1 MILNYILGFY
11 LSVAFIMKFDK
22 SLSMPV
28 VLLATTCLFFPF
40 LVDIKIPLLDGLLV
54 KCIEDVQSLWLLFAA
69 LFTVSY
75 MKPFTLAQGPKQ
87 FWLWSVV
94 WWLTL
99 FGRGMSWGRDFF
111 PEGPRWVFRAIS
123 VVLIALL
130 VLYPVFSVALRRE
143 LALRLHHETLPL
155 WGVAL
160 VVISFLIADAVEHH
174 RAIAPLF
181 LHAANYQDLIEELY
195 EIPFMVGLF
204 GVALS
209 IMRREKNAQEEG
221 VTLTV

>member
-1 MILNYILGFY
+1 
-11 LSVAFIMKFDK
+11 MKFDK
-22 SLSMPV
+22 SLSVPV
-28 VLLATTCLFFPF
+28 VLLAMASLFFPF
-40 LVDIKIPLLDGLLV
+40 LADIKTPLVHGLLV

-75 MKPFTLAQGPKQ
+75 MKPFTLEQGPKQ

-99 FGRGMSWGRDFF
+99 FGRGISWGRDFF
-111 PEGPRWVFRAIS
+111 PEGPRGLFRAIS
-123 VVLIALL
+123 IVLIALL
-130 VLYPVFSVALRRE
+130 VLYPLCSAALRRE
-143 LALRLHHETLPL
+143 LASRLRSETLPL

-160 VVISFLIADAVEHH
+160 VVVSFLIADAVEHH

-195 EIPFMVGLF
+195 EIPFMVGLY
-204 GVALS
+204 GIALG
-209 IMRREKNAQEEG
+209 IMRRDKYALEEG